1 MIQNLFQVF
10 AVLALLP
17 FVTGKAQFTGSIF
30 DSPAPSHAAIAHP
43 VAHPIAHPAP
53 FHPTPV
59 HHAPVHHAAALHHAP
74 VHHTPEHHAPVHHAP
89 IHHAPIHHAPI
100 HHAPIH
106 HPAPAPAY
114 GHPEPTP
121 AYGHPAPVHHAPTP
135 AYGHPEPIVHHAPAP
150 AYGHPAPAPAYGH
163 PAPAPAYGHPA
174 PYPEPTENC
183 TVVDVIESAEV
194 CTPTVEASCADVVL
208 PIKIIVDID
217 FTYTITRTVCT
228 ESIQVVPQEVCT
240 YKYEQ
245 KTEDT
250 TAKTV
255 EVTYEK
261 VNNVQMITVCQAG
274 GYGPYGPT
282 PHYCQEVAQE
292 TAYNVPIVTPVDV
305 AVTVAYPEPQKVC
318 VDKPIS
324 LPVVSCADITEE
336 KTIKVPTVEDSEV
349 TVPECKA
356 QLGAPACQ
364 NVELTLPKQ
373 VCKELVYGHAHEAAE
388 HPPHPAHPAHAA

>member
-1 MIQNLFQVF
+1 MILTKVVLQSDFKKRYQINMDLKNLFQNTVCVVLYKMIQNLFQVF

-43 VAHPIAHPAP
+43 IA
-53 FHPTPV
+53 HPTPV

-74 VHHTPEHHAPVHHAP
+74 VHHAPVHHAPVHHAP
-89 IHHAPIHHAPI
+89 V
-100 HHAPIH
+100 H

-121 AYGHPAPVHHAPTP
+121 AYGHPAPVHHAP
-135 AYGHPEPIVHHAPAP
+135 
-150 AYGHPAPAPAYGH
+150 APAYGH

-174 PYPEPTENC
+174 PYPEPTQNC

-194 CTPTVEASCADVVL
+194 CTPTVEASCADAVL
-208 PIKIIVDID
+208 PIKIIVDVD

-228 ESIQVVPQEVCT
+228 ESIEVIPQEVCT

-292 TAYNVPIVTPVDV
+292 TAYNVPVVTPVDV

-364 NVELTLPKQ
+364 TVELTLPKQ

-388 HPPHPAHPAHAA
+388 HPPHPAHPARSA

>member
-1 MIQNLFQVF
+1 MLFY
-10 AVLALLP
+10 LSKSLLILTSPTLLP
-17 FVTGKAQFTGSIF
+17 VLSAQKALKLF
-30 DSPAPSHAAIAHP
+30 
-43 VAHPIAHPAP
+43 
-53 FHPTPV
+53 
-59 HHAPVHHAAALHHAP
+59 LKKC
-74 VHHTPEHHAPVHHAP
+74 
-89 IHHAPIHHAPI
+89 
-100 HHAPIH
+100 
-106 HPAPAPAY
+106 
-114 GHPEPTP
+114 
-121 AYGHPAPVHHAPTP
+121 APTN
-135 AYGHPEPIVHHAPAP
+135 
-150 AYGHPAPAPAYGH
+150 
-163 PAPAPAYGHPA
+163 
-174 PYPEPTENC
+174 T
-183 TVVDVIESAEV
+183 S
-194 CTPTVEASCADVVL
+194 
-208 PIKIIVDID
+208 K
-217 FTYTITRTVCT
+217 
-228 ESIQVVPQEVCT
+228 
-240 YKYEQ
+240 

-349 TVPECKA
+349 IVPECKA

-364 NVELTLPKQ
+364 TVELTLPKQ
-373 VCKELVYGHAHEAAE
+373 VCKELVYGHAHEAVE